1 MTRLSRY
8 KLQYIGSVLLYG
20 TIGMIVRQI
29 SFPSDFIVLCRGLIG
44 GLFILSFRLLSG
56 HRPEKKAIQKNTKWL
71 ILSGA
76 CLGFN
81 WIFLFAAY
89 VHTTVAIASLFN
101 YMAPILLVLL
111 SPLLFKEKLTA
122 KKLLCVGAALLGVL
136 LISGVLTGRSQ
147 ALHPI
152 GMAYAALAAIGF
164 SALVVCN
171 RRMSPDLSP
180 YDRSFVQ
187 LFISALIVLPYVL
200 LMNRGIQLS
209 WDLRSVLLT
218 LLIGILQTG
227 VAYIWY
233 FGSIPEIPTQTFAV
247 LGYLEPTMSV
257 LCSALIL
264 REPMGLTGW
273 IGALLIIGAAVV
285 NELI

>member
-1 MTRLSRY
+1 MVKCKCPQL
-8 KLQYIGSVLLYG
+8 
-20 TIGMIVRQI
+20 
-29 SFPSDFIVLCRGLIG
+29 
-44 GLFILSFRLLSG
+44 
-56 HRPEKKAIQKNTKWL
+56 H
-71 ILSGA
+71 
-76 CLGFN
+76 
-81 WIFLFAAY
+81 
-89 VHTTVAIASLFN
+89 
-101 YMAPILLVLL
+101 
-111 SPLLFKEKLTA
+111 
-122 KKLLCVGAALLGVL
+122 KLLDTNKFEHRFCKECAIKNSGNGGIYNCTLLGVL
-136 LISGVLTGRSQ
+136 FISGVLTGRSQ

-171 RRMSPDLSP
+171 RRMSSDLSP

-247 LGYLEPTMSV
+247 LGYLEPTLSV